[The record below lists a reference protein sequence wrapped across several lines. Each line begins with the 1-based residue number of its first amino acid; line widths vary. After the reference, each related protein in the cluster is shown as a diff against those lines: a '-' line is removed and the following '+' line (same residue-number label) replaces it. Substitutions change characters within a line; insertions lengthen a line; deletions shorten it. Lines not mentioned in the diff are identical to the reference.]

1 MHGRADNVIVSG
13 GINIS
18 LDRVERI
25 VRGIPGLT
33 GAVIVGV
40 DDARWGEASVI
51 VAERGSA
58 LRRSEAEQ
66 LEHAR
71 EAVAAEI
78 GKPARPARM
87 ILVDELA
94 TLSSG
99 KPDREAI
106 RRVAAELR

>member
-1 MHGRADNVIVSG
+1 VSG

-25 VRGIPGLT
+25 VRSTPGLT
-33 GAVIVGV
+33 GAVVVGV

-51 VAERGSA
+51 VAPRGEA

-66 LEHAR
+66 LEQAR
-71 EAVAAEI
+71 NAVAAEL

-94 TLSSG
+94 TLPSG

-106 RRVAAELR
+106 RRLASELR